1 MKRSFINRHR
11 LGIVVLTLALFAWT
25 PAARAQDSATVSITL
40 KDHRF
45 QPAEPH
51 APANKPITIIV
62 KNLGSAPAE
71 FESNMLR
78 VEKVVA
84 PGGTISLQIRP
95 LAPGRYRFFDDFHQE
110 TQGYLVVQ

>member
-1 MKRSFINRHR
+1 MKQSPINKHA
-11 LGIVVLTLALFAWT
+11 LGITALMLALFVSM
-25 PAARAQDSATVSITL
+25 PAARAQESATVSITL
-40 KDHRF
+40 QNNRF

-62 KNLGSAPAE
+62 KNLNSAPAE

-84 PGGTISLQIRP
+84 AGGTISLQIRP

>member
-1 MKRSFINRHR
+1 MKRSPINSYG
-11 LGIVVLTLALFAWT
+11 LGIATLTLALFASM
-25 PAARAQDSATVSITL
+25 PAARAQESATVLITL
-40 KDHRF
+40 QSGHF

-62 KNLGSAPAE
+62 KNLNSAPAE

-84 PGGTISLQIRP
+84 PGGTISLQVRP

>member
-1 MKRSFINRHR
+1 MKQTPLNRYG
-11 LGIVVLTLALFAWT
+11 LGIAALTLALFVSM
-25 PAARAQDSATVSITL
+25 PAAQAQDSATVTITL

-45 QPAEPH
+45 QPSEPR

-62 KNLGSAPAE
+62 KNLDSAPAE

-78 VEKVVA
+78 VEKVVT

>member
-1 MKRSFINRHR
+1 MKRSSINNY
-11 LGIVVLTLALFAWT
+11 GFGFAALTLALFASI
-25 PAARAQDSATVSITL
+25 PSARAQESATVSITIQNN
-40 KDHRF
+40 RF
-45 QPAEPH
+45 QPVEPH

-62 KNLGSAPAE
+62 KNLNSAPSE

>member
-1 MKRSFINRHR
+1 MKQSTINKYGF
-11 LGIVVLTLALFAWT
+11 GIASLMLALFVFMPVAWSE
-25 PAARAQDSATVSITL
+25 DSVTVQISL

-51 APANKPITIIV
+51 APAGKPITIIV
-62 KNLGSAPAE
+62 KNLDPAPAE

-78 VEKVVA
+78 VEKVVTG
-84 PGGTISLQIRP
+84 GGTITLRIRP
-95 LAPGRYRFFDDFHQE
+95 LEPGRYRFFDDFHQE